1 MEPKGDM
8 SSFQEKKSTS
18 PFQSQNHIRSQ
29 TEMVQINGIIQ
40 EKLELGC
47 NHMLKQLAEK
57 QDVGSKLVGIQ
68 YGAVQRVLLTITSFR
83 RTAGIFL

>member
-8 SSFQEKKSTS
+8 SSFQEKKNPPVHFS
-18 PFQSQNHIRSQ
+18 PKITLEVRL
-29 TEMVQINGIIQ
+29 VQINGIIQ